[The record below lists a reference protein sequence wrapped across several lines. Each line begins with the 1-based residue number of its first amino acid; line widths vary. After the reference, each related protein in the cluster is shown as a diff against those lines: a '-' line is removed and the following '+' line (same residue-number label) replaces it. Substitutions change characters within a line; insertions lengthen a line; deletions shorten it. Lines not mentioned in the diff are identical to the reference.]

1 MRLKVCSC
9 GKHFLWFLAVNVVVS
24 GYTAPT
30 FAKPVGSNKAK
41 SSAAKK
47 PTKKP
52 AGGANQVE
60 GLNGKIGQVLF
71 DGKWSFQVLDVQQVD
86 TYTLKV
92 LSSEQDYAMYHD
104 VADEDSTLHTF
115 TPKAGYTFIAI
126 KCQVKSRQQNKVEQL
141 DCYSDNPKTALT
153 DFEANSYPPIVYDMQ
168 SKGAW
173 TTKPLLPGSTANMT
187 VLFAVPPDTK
197 LKDLVFTLKNW
208 SAHVGQNVRVS
219 LKR

>member
-1 MRLKVCSC
+1 MQIKTHPYRTHL
-9 GKHFLWFLAVNVVVS
+9 LWLLALS
-24 GYTAPT
+24 MALTGHAAPT
-30 FAKPVGSNKAK
+30 YAKATNKAK
-41 SSAAKK
+41 PK

-71 DGKWSFQVLDVQQVD
+71 DGKWSFQVLDVQQVA

-92 LSSEQDYAMYHD
+92 PNSEQDFAKYHAAAETD
-104 VADEDSTLHTF
+104 GTLHTF
-115 TPKAGYTFIAI
+115 TPKAGYTFIAV
-126 KCQVKSRQQNKVEQL
+126 KCQVKNRQQNKVEQL
-141 DCYSDNPKTALT
+141 DCYSDDPKTALT
-153 DFEANSYPPIVYDMQ
+153 DFDANSYAPIVYDMQ
-168 SKGAW
+168 TKGDW
-173 TTKPLLPGSTANMT
+173 VTKPLLPGSAENMT

-208 SAHVGQNVRVS
+208 SAHAGHDVRVS